1 MYCNIDSKMGNTLNP
16 IQNKIL
22 KLMERNVEEPLS
34 YRDLAREVDVA
45 STNTISYHL
54 RLLEKKGYLKRD
66 PISPQNYLV
75 LTRPETGVAYLS
87 LYGLAHCGPKGF
99 LLDGNPID
107 RIPVA
112 ARLIPFSISNAF
124 LVKAK
129 GDSMEPRIYNGDLVL
144 AKRQNVAETGD
155 IVVCINE
162 GEALVKKLKREK
174 NGNILISLNPKYE
187 PFLAS
192 KENFR
197 IEGLVKAIISHS
209 VVYR

>member
-1 MYCNIDSKMGNTLNP
+1 MAKGQLNP

-22 KLMERNVEEPLS
+22 KLMERNIEEPLS

-45 STNTISYHL
+45 STNTIAYHL
-54 RLLEKKGYLKRD
+54 RLLEKKGYLKHDQTNPRA
-66 PISPQNYLV
+66 YAV
-75 LTRPETGVAYLS
+75 LIRPETGVAYLN
-87 LYGLAHCGPKGF
+87 LYGLAHCGPKGS

-112 ARLIPFSISNAF
+112 ARLISFPAINAF

-129 GDSMEPRIYNGDLVL
+129 GDSMEPRIFDGDLVL
-144 AKRQNVAETGD
+144 AKKQSAANSGD

-162 GEALVKKLKREK
+162 GEAIIKKIRQEK
-174 NGNILISLNPKYE
+174 GNIILISLNQKYG

-192 KENFR
+192 REEFR
-197 IEGLVKAIISHS
+197 VEGIVKTIISRS
-209 VVYR
+209 V

>member
-1 MYCNIDSKMGNTLNP
+1 
-16 IQNKIL
+16 
-22 KLMERNVEEPLS
+22 MERNVEEPLS

-66 PISPQNYLV
+66 PSSPQNYSV
-75 LTRPETGVAYLS
+75 LNLPETGVAYVN
-87 LYGLAHCGPKGF
+87 LYGLVHCGPKGS

-112 ARLIPFSISNAF
+112 ARLIPFSIASAF

-129 GDSMEPRIYNGDLVL
+129 GDSMEPRIYDGDLVL

-155 IVVCINE
+155 IAICVNQ
-162 GEALVKKLKREK
+162 GEAVIKKIKKEK
-174 NGNILISLNPKYE
+174 AGVILISLNQKYE
-187 PFLAS
+187 PFFAS
-192 KENFR
+192 TENFR
-197 IEGLVKAIISHS
+197 IEGTVKTIISRN
-209 VVYR
+209 VA

>member
-1 MYCNIDSKMGNTLNP
+1 MARNALNP

-75 LTRPETGVAYLS
+75 LNRPETGVAFLN
-87 LYGLAHCGPKGF
+87 LYGLAHCGPTGS

-112 ARLIPFSISNAF
+112 ARLIPFSVSNAF

-129 GDSMEPRIYNGDLVL
+129 GDSMEPRIYEGDLVL
-144 AKRQNVAETGD
+144 AKRQNVFESGD
-155 IVVCINE
+155 VVVCVND
-162 GEALVKKLKREK
+162 GEALIKRIKKEK
-174 NGNILISLNPKYE
+174 NGVILISLNTKYE
-187 PFLAS
+187 PFFSS

-197 IEGLVKAIISHS
+197 IEGVVKSIISHTL
-209 VVYR
+209 R